1 MKKRKRINRV
11 ATKLAGSTEPR
22 KVNVLMLLKVSVPV
36 PPPIRKRLID
46 PVGFPTLNHALA
58 AIIAK

>member
-36 PPPIRKRLID
+36 PPPHKEE
-46 PVGFPTLNHALA
+46 TY
-58 AIIAK
+58 